1 METIEDYYG
10 NQVPY
15 TSYTILAREV
25 EDTDEWEYVIRIE
38 LMNQPV
44 SFTKPWREKKHD

>member
-1 METIEDYYG
+1 MNTIEDYYG

-25 EDTDEWEYVIRIE
+25 EDEWEYVIRIE
-38 LMNQPV
+38 LMNQPI
-44 SFTKPWREKKHD
+44 SFTKPWREKKHEVN